1 MDKRTTW
8 QYSGPLSGLMGYHK
22 VIFRRFLKAERESSS
37 FDAPGLTEEALPLVF
52 HPQQVPFTT

>member
-1 MDKRTTW
+1 
-8 QYSGPLSGLMGYHK
+8 MGYHK